1 MAEILGLGLTH
12 YPPLCLPDADMAG
25 ILRWTLQASI
35 PEREKDAA
43 HWPAAMRA
51 EWSDDFGARAAAAHR
66 KQLVAGFERVRAAL
80 DAFRPDVVVIWGDDQ
95 YENFKEDVIPP
106 FAILAYDDLDLH
118 PWAHAHGRGA
128 RIRPAFALAQALH
141 AGRRRR
147 RARAPGEPVARGAG
161 RLVELV
167 ARLPVRSD
175 LAPAAGYAGGSAAA

>member
-25 ILRWTLQASI
+25 ILRWTLQDPSI

-66 KQLVAGFERVRAAL
+66 KQLVAGFEHVRAAL
-80 DAFRPDVVVIWGDDQ
+80 DAFQPDVVVIWGDDQ

-106 FAILAYDDLDLH
+106 FAILAYDAIYK
-118 PWAHAHGRGA
+118 PYNAT
-128 RIRPAFALAQALH
+128 
-141 AGRRRR
+141 
-147 RARAPGEPVARGAG
+147 
-161 RLVELV
+161 
-167 ARLPVRSD
+167 
-175 LAPAAGYAGGSAAA
+175 APAAGSARFTVKNVTADVEQDRALPGERVLVVCCGGHDASVVPGIVWKPPPGSPR